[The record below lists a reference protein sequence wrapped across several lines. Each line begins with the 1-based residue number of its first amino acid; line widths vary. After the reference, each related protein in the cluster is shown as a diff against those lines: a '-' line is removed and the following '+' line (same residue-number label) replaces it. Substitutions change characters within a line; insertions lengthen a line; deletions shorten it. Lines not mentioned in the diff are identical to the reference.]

1 MRNAAQCVG
10 RVLRGKTDW
19 GLMVFADRVRN
30 AQQAETRLTR
40 LFQRFARADKRSKLP
55 KWINQYITEN
65 ASNLSTDMAIVLSK
79 SFMRTISQNTNE
91 NLQTGISL
99 WTLEDV
105 LKEQLKQK
113 QAQAMYQE
121 PPSVGARMEIDDEY
135 DDGGLPD
142 EMLAAADLGL

>member
-1 MRNAAQCVG
+1 
-10 RVLRGKTDW
+10 
-19 GLMVFADRVRN
+19 
-30 AQQAETRLTR
+30 
-40 LFQRFARADKRSKLP
+40 
-55 KWINQYITEN
+55 
-65 ASNLSTDMAIVLSK
+65 MAVVLSK

-113 QAQAMYQE
+113 QAQAMYLE

-142 EMLAAADLGL
+142 EMLAAADLGI